1 MNVEALSCQCCGAP
15 LKLGN
20 SVCTCDYCGTTN
32 IVSGSTG
39 KYIDLLNRANKLR
52 QQCEFDRAFRVYD
65 EILAENGSF
74 VDVLW
79 AQTLCEYGI
88 EYVQDPTSGRYMPTL
103 HRIKDESILNSDSF
117 NEAVSMADDAQ
128 KAELKNAAMEIA
140 KIQDDYL
147 NIAAGEKPYDVFIC
161 YKETDDETE
170 KRTED
175 SDIALKLYKKLES
188 YGLKVFFSR
197 ITLQDKLG
205 VNYEP
210 YIFAALKRATVMT
223 VIGTKPEYFS
233 AVWVRNEWSRFYKLR
248 ELNDRKLMLFACND
262 VDDLPPVFRQK
273 QAQLL
278 TEPDAI
284 ENLSENIRDYVFKIM
299 GGNKSMVQAA
309 CPNCASVFP
318 VDPSMQAAICPKCK
332 KPFIVAD
339 ALLMSAADLFTK
351 NRIKCPFCGKE
362 QEKNKYGCI
371 YCHKEIPV

>member
-210 YIFAALKRATVMT
+210 YIFAALKSATVMT

-284 ENLSENIRDYVFKIM
+284 ENLSENIREYVFKIM
-299 GGNKSMVQAA
+299 GENKSMVQAA

-371 YCHKEIPV
+371 YCHKEIP

>member
-20 SVCTCDYCGTTN
+20 SVCECDYCGSTN

-52 QQCEFDRAFRVYD
+52 QRCEFDRAFRVYD
-65 EILAENGSF
+65 EILAENGSY

-103 HRIKDESILNSDSF
+103 HRIKDESILNSASF
-117 NEAVSMADDAQ
+117 NEAVSKADDVQ
-128 KAELKNAAMEIA
+128 KEELKNAAMEIA
-140 KIQDDYL
+140 KIQEDYL

-161 YKETDDETE
+161 YKETDEETGE
-170 KRTED
+170 RTKD
-175 SDIALKLYKKLES
+175 SDIAFHLYEKLDR

-197 ITLQDKLG
+197 VTLQDKLG

-210 YIFAALKRATVMT
+210 YIFAALKSATVMA
-223 VIGTKPEYFS
+223 VIGTKAEYFS
-233 AVWVRNEWSRFYKLR
+233 AVWVRNEWSRFYKLK

-262 VDDLPPVFRQK
+262 IEDLPPVFRQK

-278 TEPDAI
+278 TQNDAV
-284 ENLSENIRDYVFKIM
+284 ENMAENIRDYVLKIK
-299 GGNKSMVQAA
+299 GENKEMVQAM
-309 CPNCASVFP
+309 CPNCYKIIP
-318 VDPSMQAAICPKCK
+318 VDPSMQAAICPQCK

-339 ALLMSAADLFTK
+339 AVILSEEELLK
-351 NRIKCPFCGKE
+351 RKRIKCPFCGKE
-362 QEKNKYGCI
+362 QERNRFGCI
-371 YCHKEIPV
+371 FCHKKI

>member
-1 MNVEALSCQCCGAP
+1 
-15 LKLGN
+15 
-20 SVCTCDYCGTTN
+20 
-32 IVSGSTG
+32 
-39 KYIDLLNRANKLR
+39 
-52 QQCEFDRAFRVYD
+52 
-65 EILAENGSF
+65 
-74 VDVLW
+74 
-79 AQTLCEYGI
+79 
-88 EYVQDPTSGRYMPTL
+88 MPTL

-210 YIFAALKRATVMT
+210 YIFAALKSATVMT

-284 ENLSENIRDYVFKIM
+284 ENMAENIRDYVFKIM
-299 GGNKSMVQAA
+299 GENKSMVQAA

-339 ALLMSAADLFTK
+339 ALLMSAADMFTK

-371 YCHKEIPV
+371 YCHKEIP

>member
-65 EILAENGSF
+65 EILAENGSY

-88 EYVQDPTSGRYMPTL
+88 EYVQDPTSGKYMPTL
-103 HRIKDESILNSDSF
+103 HRIKDESILNSESF
-117 NEAVSMADDAQ
+117 TEAVSMADDAQ
-128 KAELKNAAMEIA
+128 KEELKNAAMEIA

-161 YKETDDETE
+161 YKETDEETGE
-170 KRTED
+170 RTAD
-175 SDIALKLYKKLES
+175 SDIALKLYEKLVS

-197 ITLQDKLG
+197 VTLQDKLG

-210 YIFAALKRATVMT
+210 YIFSALKSAAVMA
-223 VIGTKPEYFS
+223 VIGTKAEYFN

-273 QAQLL
+273 QAQFL

-284 ENLSENIRDYVFKIM
+284 DNLSENIRDYVYRIM
-299 GGNKSMVQAA
+299 GENKSMVQAK
-309 CPNCASVFP
+309 CPNCLKVIAA
-318 VDPSMQAAICPKCK
+318 DPSMQAAICPQCK

-339 ALLMSAADLFTK
+339 AVIMSDFSLFKK
-351 NRIKCPFCGKE
+351 NRIKCPFCGKD
-362 QEKNKYGCI
+362 QERNKYGCI
-371 YCHKEIPV
+371 FCHKQISV

>member
-210 YIFAALKRATVMT
+210 YIFAALKSATVMT

-248 ELNDRKLMLFACND
+248 ELNERKLMLFACND

-299 GGNKSMVQAA
+299 GENKSMVQAA

-371 YCHKEIPV
+371 YCHKEIPQ

>member
-65 EILAENGSF
+65 EILAENGSY

-88 EYVQDPTSGRYMPTL
+88 EYVQDPTSGKYMPTL

-117 NEAVSMADDAQ
+117 NEAVSMADESQ
-128 KAELKNAAMEIA
+128 KKELKSAAMEIA

-161 YKETDDETE
+161 YKETDDETGE
-170 KRTED
+170 RTQD
-175 SDIALKLYKKLES
+175 SDIAFNLYEKLGR

-197 ITLQDKLG
+197 VTLQDKLG

-210 YIFAALKRATVMT
+210 YIFAALKSATVMA
-223 VIGTKPEYFS
+223 VIGTKAEYFS

-248 ELNDRKLMLFACND
+248 ELNDRKLMFFACND
-262 VDDLPPVFRQK
+262 IEDLPPAFRQK

-278 TEPDAI
+278 TEPDAV
-284 ENLSENIRDYVFKIM
+284 ENMAENIRDYVLKIK
-299 GGNKSMVQAA
+299 GENKEVVRAI
-309 CPNCASVFP
+309 CPGCYKMIT
-318 VDPSMQAAICPKCK
+318 VDPSMQAAICPICK
-332 KPFIVAD
+332 KPFVVAD
-339 ALLMSAADLFTK
+339 AVIMSEQDLFNRK
-351 NRIKCPFCGKE
+351 RIKCPFCGKE
-362 QEKNKYGCI
+362 QERNKYGCI
-371 YCHKEIPV
+371 YCHKEIPG

>member
-210 YIFAALKRATVMT
+210 YIFAALKSATVMT

-299 GGNKSMVQAA
+299 GENKSMVQAA

-371 YCHKEIPV
+371 YCHKEIPI

>member
-210 YIFAALKRATVMT
+210 YIFAALKSATVMT

-233 AVWVRNEWSRFYKLR
+233 AVWVRNEWSRFYKLK

-299 GGNKSMVQAA
+299 GENKSMVQAA

-371 YCHKEIPV
+371 YCHKEIP

>member
-65 EILAENGSF
+65 EILAENGSY

-88 EYVQDPTSGRYMPTL
+88 EYVQDPTSGKYMPTL
-103 HRIKDESILNSDSF
+103 HRIKDESILNSESF
-117 NEAVSMADDAQ
+117 TEAVSMADDAQ
-128 KAELKNAAMEIA
+128 KEELKNAAMEIA

-161 YKETDDETE
+161 YKETDEETGE
-170 KRTED
+170 RTAD
-175 SDIALKLYKKLES
+175 SDIALKLYEKLVS

-210 YIFAALKRATVMT
+210 YIFAALKSATVMT

-284 ENLSENIRDYVFKIM
+284 ENMAENIRDYVFKIM
-299 GGNKSMVQAA
+299 GENKSMVQAA

-371 YCHKEIPV
+371 YCHKEIPQ

>member
-210 YIFAALKRATVMT
+210 YIFAALKSATVMT

-284 ENLSENIRDYVFKIM
+284 ENMAENIRDYVFKIM
-299 GGNKSMVQAA
+299 GENKSMVQAA

-371 YCHKEIPV
+371 YCHKEIPQ

>member
-65 EILAENGSF
+65 EILAEKGSY

-88 EYVQDPTSGRYMPTL
+88 EYVQDPTSGRYLPTL

-128 KAELKNAAMEIA
+128 KEELKNSAMEIA

-161 YKETDDETE
+161 YKETDDETGE
-170 KRTED
+170 RTED
-175 SDIALKLYKKLES
+175 SDIALKLYEKLVS

-197 ITLQDKLG
+197 VTLQDKLG

-210 YIFAALKRATVMT
+210 YIFAALKSATVMA
-223 VIGTKPEYFS
+223 VIGTKADYFN

-262 VDDLPPVFRQK
+262 VEDLPPVFRQK

-278 TEPDAI
+278 TEHDAI
-284 ENLSENIRDYVFKIM
+284 ENLSENIRDYVYKIM
-299 GGNKSMVQAA
+299 GEKKSMVQAA

-371 YCHKEIPV
+371 YCHKEIP

>member
-210 YIFAALKRATVMT
+210 YIFAALKSATVMT
-223 VIGTKPEYFS
+223 VIGTKPKYFS

-299 GGNKSMVQAA
+299 GENKSMVQAA

>member
-210 YIFAALKRATVMT
+210 YIFAALKSATVMT

-299 GGNKSMVQAA
+299 GEKKSMVQAA

>member
-20 SVCTCDYCGTTN
+20 SVCTCEYCGTTN

-39 KYIDLLNRANKLR
+39 KYIDLLNRANRLR

-210 YIFAALKRATVMT
+210 YIFAALKSATVMT

-299 GGNKSMVQAA
+299 GENKSMVQAA

>member
-65 EILAENGSF
+65 EILAENGSY

-88 EYVQDPTSGRYMPTL
+88 EYVQDPTSGKYMPTL
-103 HRIKDESILNSDSF
+103 HRIKDESILNSESF
-117 NEAVSMADDAQ
+117 SEAVRMADDSQ
-128 KAELKNAAMEIA
+128 KNELKNAAMEIA
-140 KIQDDYL
+140 NIQEDYL

-161 YKETDDETE
+161 YKETDDETG

-175 SDIALKLYKKLES
+175 SDIAFKLYEQLERS
-188 YGLKVFFSR
+188 GLKVFFSR
-197 ITLQDKLG
+197 VTLQDKLG

-210 YIFAALKRATVMT
+210 YIFAALKSATVMA
-223 VIGTKPEYFS
+223 VIGTKAEYFT
-233 AVWVRNEWSRFYKLR
+233 AVWVRNEWARFYKLR
-248 ELNDRKLMLFACND
+248 ELNDRKLMFFACNNIE
-262 VDDLPPVFRQK
+262 DLPPVFRQK
-273 QAQLL
+273 QAQFL
-278 TEPDAI
+278 TEPDAV
-284 ENLSENIRDYVFKIM
+284 ENMAQNIRDYVLKIK
-299 GGNKSMVQAA
+299 GENKEVVQAI
-309 CPNCASVFP
+309 CPNCYKMVPA
-318 VDPSMQAAICPKCK
+318 DPSMQAAICPICK

-339 ALLMSAADLFTK
+339 AVIMSEQELFTRK
-351 NRIKCPFCGKE
+351 RIKCPFCGKE
-362 QEKNKYGCI
+362 QERNKYGCI

>member
-65 EILAENGSF
+65 EILAEKGSY

-88 EYVQDPTSGRYMPTL
+88 EYVQDPTSGRYLPTL

-128 KAELKNAAMEIA
+128 KEELKNAAMEIA

-161 YKETDDETE
+161 YKETDDETGE
-170 KRTED
+170 RTED
-175 SDIALKLYKKLES
+175 SDIALKLYEKLVS

-210 YIFAALKRATVMT
+210 YIFAALKSATVMT

-299 GGNKSMVQAA
+299 GENKSMVQAA

-371 YCHKEIPV
+371 YCHKEIP

>member
-103 HRIKDESILNSDSF
+103 HRIKDESVLNSDSF

-175 SDIALKLYKKLES
+175 SDIALKLYKRLES

-210 YIFAALKRATVMT
+210 YIFAALKSATVMT

-284 ENLSENIRDYVFKIM
+284 ENMAENIRDYVFKIM
-299 GGNKSMVQAA
+299 GENKSMVQAA

-371 YCHKEIPV
+371 YCHKEIPQ

>member
-128 KAELKNAAMEIA
+128 KAELKNSAMEIA

-175 SDIALKLYKKLES
+175 SDIALMLYKKLES

-210 YIFAALKRATVMT
+210 YIFAALKSATVMT

-299 GGNKSMVQAA
+299 GENKSMVQAA

-371 YCHKEIPV
+371 YCHKEIP

>member
-88 EYVQDPTSGRYMPTL
+88 EYVQDPMSGRYMPTL

-210 YIFAALKRATVMT
+210 YIFAALKSATVMT

-284 ENLSENIRDYVFKIM
+284 ENMAENIRDYVFKIM
-299 GGNKSMVQAA
+299 GENKSMVQAA

>member
-210 YIFAALKRATVMT
+210 YIFAALKSATVMT

-299 GGNKSMVQAA
+299 GENKSMVQAA

-371 YCHKEIPV
+371 YCHKEIP

>member
-15 LKLGN
+15 LNLGN

-210 YIFAALKRATVMT
+210 YIFAALKSATVMT

-299 GGNKSMVQAA
+299 GENKSMVQAA

>member
-103 HRIKDESILNSDSF
+103 HRIKDESILNADSF

-210 YIFAALKRATVMT
+210 YIFAALKSATVMT

-262 VDDLPPVFRQK
+262 VEDLPPVFRQK

-284 ENLSENIRDYVFKIM
+284 ENMAENIRDYVFKIM
-299 GGNKSMVQAA
+299 GENKSMVQAA

-371 YCHKEIPV
+371 YCHKEIP

>member
-210 YIFAALKRATVMT
+210 YIFAALKSATVMT

-299 GGNKSMVQAA
+299 GENKSMVQAA

>member
-175 SDIALKLYKKLES
+175 SDIALMLYKKLES

-210 YIFAALKRATVMT
+210 YIFAALKSATVMT

-299 GGNKSMVQAA
+299 GENMSMVQAA

-371 YCHKEIPV
+371 YCHKEIP

>member
-175 SDIALKLYKKLES
+175 SDIALMLYKKLES

-210 YIFAALKRATVMT
+210 YIFAALKSATVMT

-299 GGNKSMVQAA
+299 GENKSMVQAA

-371 YCHKEIPV
+371 YCHKEIP